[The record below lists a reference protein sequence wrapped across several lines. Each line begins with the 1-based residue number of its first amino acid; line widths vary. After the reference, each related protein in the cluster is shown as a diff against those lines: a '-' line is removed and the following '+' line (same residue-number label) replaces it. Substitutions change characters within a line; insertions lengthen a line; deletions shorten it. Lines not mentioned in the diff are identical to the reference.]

1 MANDRLQRLKSGAI
15 EETRKLFWIFLY
27 LWVLFSLFSFH
38 KALVL
43 KEEYLIYDQWFALIN
58 ALVLAK
64 VVLIGEFFNLGDN
77 FKNRPLIY
85 PILFKSAVFAA
96 LLICFHIIEQAF
108 RGLLGGMTFS
118 QSISSIG
125 GGKLQ
130 GILMLGIIMFV
141 VLMPFF
147 AFRELDRAIGAIE
160 FHTLLFGDETRAR
173 AGLPISMRRAW
184 PLAAAGALGA
194 ALGGGWLIWS
204 LNRGPAAHYVTQK
217 LERGSVVRT
226 VTASGV
232 VGAVPSVPVF
242 ALVSG
247 VIQKVECEANMKVKA
262 GQFCAKI
269 DPRPYQIMVDQAKSD
284 LAVAEA
290 RFDKNKEDLARAKAA
305 FEHFEALAKRR
316 AVVQKAIIKSRKSY
330 EQAQAQAKLDEETVA
345 HLQAALRAAEA
356 NLAYTDVIAPA
367 AGTVVS
373 LNVGIGQN
381 VAVGSEA
388 PPLFLIKTGPSVMQ
402 VNAKV
407 GENDISD
414 VKLGDKASFSVQSTP
429 NEVYRGEVIQI
440 GQSPQTIQNITTY
453 DVVISA
459 PNPRLSLQPGMA
471 ATITVMVDRRDN
483 VLRAPDQALRY
494 SPGGHKA
501 DPITQPDG
509 SSRLWVLRAGKPTAI
524 PAQLGLDDGV
534 YIEISKGDLQPGDE
548 LIIGERGSD

>member
-1 MANDRLQRLKSGAI
+1 MANDRLHRLKSGAI

-27 LWVLFSLFSFH
+27 LWVLLSLLSLH
-38 KALVL
+38 KGLVL
-43 KEEYLIYDQWFALIN
+43 KEEYLLYDQGFALIN

-118 QSISSIG
+118 QSISTIG

-147 AFRELDRAIGAIE
+147 AFRELDRAIGTTE
-160 FHTLLFGDETRAR
+160 FHTLLFGDATRAR
-173 AGLPISMRRAW
+173 AGLPVSMRRGW
-184 PLAAAGALGA
+184 PLAAAGALGV
-194 ALGGGWLIWS
+194 ALGCGWLIWF

-226 VTASGV
+226 VTASGI
-232 VGAVPSVPVF
+232 VGAVPPVPVF

-269 DPRPYQIMVDQAKSD
+269 DPRPYQITVDQAKSD

-290 RFDKNKEDLARAKAA
+290 RFDKNKKDLARAKAA
-305 FEHFEALAKRR
+305 FEHFAALAKRR
-316 AVVQKAIIKSRKSY
+316 AVVQKAITKSRKSY
-330 EQAQAQAKLDEETVA
+330 EQAQAQAKLDDETVA

-356 NLAYTDVIAPA
+356 NLAYTDVVAPA
-367 AGTVVS
+367 DGTVIS

-388 PPLFLIKTGPSVMQ
+388 PPLFLIETGPSVMQ

-407 GENDISD
+407 GENDISNL
-414 VKLGDKASFSVQSTP
+414 KPGNKASFNIESTP
-429 NEVYRGEVIQI
+429 NEVYRGEVVQI

-459 PNPRLSLQPGMA
+459 PNPGLSLQPGMA

-494 SPGGHKA
+494 SPAGLKA
-501 DPITQPDG
+501 DPKTQPDG
-509 SSRLWVLRAGKPTAI
+509 FSRLWVLRAGKPTAI
-524 PAQLGLDDGV
+524 PTQLGLDDGV
-534 YIEISKGDLQPGDE
+534 YTEISKSDLQPGDE
-548 LIIGERGSD
+548 LIIGERGSN